1 MEEEE
6 KDQKVLGVTTA
17 SFAPPGVVAKG
28 GEAEVSTIVAHVVE
42 EKMMLMLLQVFLLFL
57 CFYYNYNRNTRKEK

>member
-1 MEEEE
+1 LEEEE
-6 KDQKVLGVTTA
+6 KDQKVLGITVA

-28 GEAEVSTIVAHVVE
+28 GKVEVSTRLAHVVE
-42 EKMMLMLLQVFLLFL
+42 EKTMLMLLQVLLLFL